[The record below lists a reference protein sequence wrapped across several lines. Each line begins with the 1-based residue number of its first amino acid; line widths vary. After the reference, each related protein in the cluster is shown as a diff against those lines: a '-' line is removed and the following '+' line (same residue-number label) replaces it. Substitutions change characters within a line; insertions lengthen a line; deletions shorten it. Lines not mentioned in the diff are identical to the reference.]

1 MCFPSDCKVHSSS
14 LQEFL
19 SLQIRPASSRPCQC
33 TTTAKVP
40 PDGFGTEEMSTVST
54 ECLRKPSFAVLS
66 GFDMDRQMEE
76 EHGATT
82 VHTQEK
88 FRTDKRHH
96 TIIVTDY

>member
-1 MCFPSDCKVHSSS
+1 M
-14 LQEFL
+14 
-19 SLQIRPASSRPCQC
+19 
-33 TTTAKVP
+33 
-40 PDGFGTEEMSTVST
+40 ST

-66 GFDMDRQMEE
+66 GFEMDRQKEQ
-76 EHGATT
+76 GDWATT